1 MSNAR
6 NLANLLGTATTVQTA
21 KIADDAITNAKLNDS
36 GSFTVA
42 GLTVSGASTFQ
53 GVTTATSTT
62 SGFGATDSV
71 LLNATDGSATDAGDA
86 LVLNSSASGGTDDGE
101 NILFEDATADG
112 AAILNNG
119 HSGNVVQV
127 KTAFTKGENRTSST
141 TFVTTGLEVSI
152 TRKYTNSNIL
162 IMASFN
168 SGFPNNN
175 QSSRYTFTRDGVNLD
190 KTSNR
195 GALTNISDSTNDGN
209 RTYATVNKHLSFLD
223 NEVSSTSEITY
234 KLEHLTNS
242 GTSSFNIN
250 SNNESG
256 ARATCTMTVMEI
268 IE

>member
-119 HSGNVVQV
+119 HSGSVVQV
-127 KTAFTKGENRTSST
+127 KTAFTKVEQRTSSST
-141 TFVTTGLEVSI
+141 YLS
-152 TRKYTNSNIL
+152 
-162 IMASFN
+162 AHC
-168 SGFPNNN
+168 
-175 QSSRYTFTRDGVNLD
+175 SS
-190 KTSNR
+190 
-195 GALTNISDSTNDGN
+195 
-209 RTYATVNKHLSFLD
+209 
-223 NEVSSTSEITY
+223 
-234 KLEHLTNS
+234 
-242 GTSSFNIN
+242 
-250 SNNESG
+250 
-256 ARATCTMTVMEI
+256 
-268 IE
+268 

>member
-101 NILFEDATADG
+101 NIEAVGIPTDSRLTVCLSSQIGCSMGCRFCATGKDG
-112 AAILNNG
+112 L
-119 HSGNVVQV
+119 
-127 KTAFTKGENRTSST
+127 KRST
-141 TFVTTGLEVSI
+141 L
-152 TRKYTNSNIL
+152 
-162 IMASFN
+162 
-168 SGFPNNN
+168 
-175 QSSRYTFTRDGVNLD
+175 Q
-190 KTSNR
+190 
-195 GALTNISDSTNDGN
+195 
-209 RTYATVNKHLSFLD
+209 HLP
-223 NEVSSTSEITY
+223 
-234 KLEHLTNS
+234 
-242 GTSSFNIN
+242 G
-250 SNNESG
+250 
-256 ARATCTMTVMEI
+256 
-268 IE
+268 